1 LKKIVSCILIIL
13 VLFIF
18 IFPYYWMLTVSI
30 QPNTLLRSLKVL
42 VIKNVS
48 LDNFKTLFNFK
59 YFYRWNFNSIFT
71 ALVTSILICF
81 SSTLSGYAFAKK
93 QFPGRD
99 IIFWCFLI
107 TMAIPKQSILLPL
120 YMLMRDFKM
129 IDTYQGL
136 IIPPLAW
143 PMGIFLMKQI
153 ISTIPNE
160 ILDAGKID
168 GANEWQ
174 IFSRLVVPMAKPGI
188 IALSIFTFI
197 AVYNDYFW
205 QLLILNKTKM
215 MTLPLAVATMQDRYS
230 GNITLIMAGAVMASL
245 PMIIVYI
252 ILQKHFIKGIRIGSV
267 KG

>member
-1 LKKIVSCILIIL
+1 MV
-13 VLFIF
+13 V
-18 IFPYYWMLTVSI
+18 VSI
-30 QPNTLLRSLKVL
+30 QPKAALRS
-42 VIKNVS
+42 IKALIPQNISFDSFKS
-48 LDNFKTLFNFK
+48 LFKFR

-71 ALVTSILICF
+71 ALIASILICF
-81 SSTLSGYAFAKK
+81 FSTLSGYAFAKK

-153 ISTIPNE
+153 IKTIPNE
-160 ILDAGKID
+160 IIDAGRID

-174 IFSRLVVPMAKPGI
+174 IFSRLVIPMAKPGMV
-188 IALSIFTFI
+188 ALGIFTFT

-205 QLLILNKTKM
+205 QLLILNKPRM
-215 MTLPLAVATMQDRYS
+215 MTLPLAVATLQDRYA
-230 GNITLIMAGAVMASL
+230 GNITLIIAGAVMASL
-245 PMIIVYI
+245 PMIVIYI
-252 ILQKHFIKGIRIGSV
+252 ILQKHFIRGIRIGAL
-267 KG
+267 K

>member
-1 LKKIVSCILIIL
+1 
-13 VLFIF
+13 
-18 IFPYYWMLTVSI
+18 
-30 QPNTLLRSLKVL
+30 
-42 VIKNVS
+42 
-48 LDNFKTLFNFK
+48 
-59 YFYRWNFNSIFT
+59 
-71 ALVTSILICF
+71 
-81 SSTLSGYAFAKK
+81 
-93 QFPGRD
+93 
-99 IIFWCFLI
+99 
-107 TMAIPKQSILLPL
+107 MAIPKQSILLPL

-252 ILQKHFIKGIRIGSV
+252 ILQKNFIKGIRIGSV